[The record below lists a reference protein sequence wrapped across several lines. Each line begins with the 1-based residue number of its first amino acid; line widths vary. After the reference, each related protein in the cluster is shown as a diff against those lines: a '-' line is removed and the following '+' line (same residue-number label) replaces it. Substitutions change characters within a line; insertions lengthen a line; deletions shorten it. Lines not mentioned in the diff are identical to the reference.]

1 MFELAQEKSNSS
13 DGSDLAHSDRDV
25 THASDLA
32 VSLPSTVGEELLN
45 QSARFSAMQQVQLKI
60 NGSERV
66 LQLQEQVE
74 RVEGRSQERPS
85 NQTGLPEF
93 LRAGLENLS
102 HMDLSDVRVH
112 YNSNKPAQLNA
123 LAYAQNK
130 EIHLGPGQ
138 ENHLPHEGWHVV
150 QQMQGRVIPNAAING
165 VAINDDSMLENEA
178 DTMGAKALQVKQ
190 NNQVVTK
197 SIRPEATTH
206 AESFFSARAG
216 SSIAMQFARIGRAK
230 HTPNVTGYPTLE
242 GEENLGEG
250 EIPVSK
256 KCVEKAKAI
265 VEALEREKDPLKQ
278 KKDGS
283 LAGYM
288 IGVAQLEDK
297 TFVGAFSGSVPALA
311 RKAMTDAGV
320 GKVFRANVPPAKSNE
335 LIQNAKETED
345 SSVQGRLKVKSGKEI
360 GGIAGFCAA
369 FKILYA
375 TTGQK
380 VIGMAE
386 VVFAP
391 TQRPNPVVTNTLGE
405 SVVYE
410 HGDLVPS
417 CVTCRQAF
425 IAFKAIAEN
434 ASKENIRI
442 KLDAKHFIQRNLAG
456 AAIALDDLKEVKV
469 PKKLKLNLPEVIDS
483 LLELSKQLR
492 QFSGE
497 PSSEISMMFEDET
510 LIKAIADFRE
520 AITEIASNARDKLGH
535 QSEWT
540 RAFSNLKRTGGIL
553 RAALDAFYEDEG
565 LEAGDA
571 AEGGE
576 VAQQTLIEKY
586 PAAAAGLPEWAQ
598 QLPAKDD
605 LGDMD
610 FNEHSGLMIFSNHGD
625 QVWTA
630 KEKDTKLSVF

>member
-1 MFELAQEKSNSS
+1 MT
-13 DGSDLAHSDRDV
+13 R
-25 THASDLA
+25 
-32 VSLPSTVGEELLN
+32 
-45 QSARFSAMQQVQLKI
+45 
-60 NGSERV
+60 
-66 LQLQEQVE
+66 
-74 RVEGRSQERPS
+74 
-85 NQTGLPEF
+85 
-93 LRAGLENLS
+93 LE
-102 HMDLSDVRVH
+102 
-112 YNSNKPAQLNA
+112 
-123 LAYAQNK
+123 
-130 EIHLGPGQ
+130 
-138 ENHLPHEGWHVV
+138 
-150 QQMQGRVIPNAAING
+150 
-165 VAINDDSMLENEA
+165 
-178 DTMGAKALQVKQ
+178 
-190 NNQVVTK
+190 
-197 SIRPEATTH
+197 
-206 AESFFSARAG
+206 
-216 SSIAMQFARIGRAK
+216 
-230 HTPNVTGYPTLE
+230 
-242 GEENLGEG
+242 
-250 EIPVSK
+250 
-256 KCVEKAKAI
+256 
-265 VEALEREKDPLKQ
+265 
-278 KKDGS
+278 
-283 LAGYM
+283 
-288 IGVAQLEDK
+288 
-297 TFVGAFSGSVPALA
+297 
-311 RKAMTDAGV
+311 
-320 GKVFRANVPPAKSNE
+320 
-335 LIQNAKETED
+335 
-345 SSVQGRLKVKSGKEI
+345 
-360 GGIAGFCAA
+360 IAGFCAA